1 MNILKQLREKKNVYQ
16 KDVAKYLGVDRTTYV
31 KYENGDSTPNPD
43 MLVKLSDYFNVSV
56 DYILGKTNIPQPLNE
71 KLEGVEFALY
81 GEIHDL
87 TEEEKQDI
95 LSYVKFKKSQRG
107 DNV

>member
-1 MNILKQLREKKNVYQ
+1 MNILKQLRSQKNILQ
-16 KDVAKYLGVDRTTYV
+16 RDVADYLGVDRTTYV
-31 KYENGDSTPNPD
+31 RYENGDCSLNPD
-43 MLVKLSDYFNVSV
+43 MLIKLSDYYGVSV

>member
-1 MNILKQLREKKNVYQ
+1 MNVLKQLRNQKNILQ
-16 KDVAKYLGVDRTTYV
+16 RDVADYLGVDRTTYV
-31 KYENGDSTPNPD
+31 RYENGDCSLSPD
-43 MLVKLSDYFNVSV
+43 MLIKLSDYYGVSV
-56 DYILGKTNIPQPLNE
+56 DFILGKTNIPQPLNE
-71 KLEGVEFALY
+71 QLEGVEFALY

-95 LSYVKFKKSQRG
+95 LSYVKFKKSQRS